1 MKTKIK
7 FTYTFFVL
15 IIVAGLLFNSNTTF
29 GKVPKTKKHNS
40 KVTTKKQKLINE
52 SLKKLKTY
60 LMGFDG
66 ISFDLISVKN
76 TTFASTQTTSNIFS
90 NEFLK
95 EKLLSNILVWLGTP
109 YRMGGT
115 SKSGVDCS
123 NFVAQIIRQTLSIN
137 FPANAERQSK
147 LFVPIKNI
155 DELSFGDLIF
165 FSGRNKKS
173 KRIGHVGIYLGNGI
187 FAHSSTGKGVIITHI
202 SESYYSE
209 RFRFGGKLSYE
220 HLNIVSN

>member
-147 LFVPIKNI
+147 LFVPIKTLTNFP
-155 DELSFGDLIF
+155 L
-165 FSGRNKKS
+165 
-173 KRIGHVGIYLGNGI
+173 GI
-187 FAHSSTGKGVIITHI
+187 
-202 SESYYSE
+202 
-209 RFRFGGKLSYE
+209 
-220 HLNIVSN
+220 